1 MLNLLKKWYGD
12 FTREELVKYVSL
24 GVIFSLLIGIYWTLR
39 PLKDSIFGSL
49 VVGFGKSGAGRETF
63 LAWAK
68 VVSMLVL
75 FPVVG
80 FYGKL
85 VDKFKDNKYK
95 FLYLLASFYGI
106 SMLVWAIFFA
116 SPWGLQDTVPSY
128 YRVAGWLWYVFV
140 ESFGSL
146 VIALF
151 WAFVTDISTSES
163 AKKGFSLIVMI
174 GQLGGILMP
183 RYLTK
188 VPQMLGTT
196 VYPLV
201 AICGVLVLLVV
212 GLLMWFVAN
221 TPKNE
226 LEGTKVKKEDKHE
239 DEPGFLEG
247 LKLMLSNGY
256 LLGIFA
262 VLSFFE
268 LITTI
273 IDFNFKSLVFS
284 QFADANAATAYLG
297 WYGSSVNLVA
307 FIFLALGINN
317 ISRWLGIRT
326 ALALV
331 PVCLG
336 VSVWM
341 FKLYP
346 MVEVL
351 AVLMIASKAIN
362 YALNGPALKQLYV
375 PTSDDAK
382 YKSQAWIETF
392 GSRGAKAG
400 ASFINMNKTMFGTLY
415 MSVCVYFS
423 LGLVAAWFLIALY
436 LGNSYV
442 KAIKEDRLVC

>member
-12 FTREELVKYVSL
+12 FSKEELIKYVYL

-49 VVGFGKSGAGRETF
+49 VVGFGKSGSGREIF

-68 VVSMLVL
+68 VISMLVL

-80 FYGKL
+80 IYGKL
-85 VDKFKDNKYK
+85 VDKFKHEKHK
-95 FLYLLASFYGI
+95 FLYLLMTFYGV
-106 SMLVWAIFFA
+106 SMLVWAAFFA
-116 SPWGLQDTVPSY
+116 SPWGLQDAVPSY
-128 YRVAGWLWYVFV
+128 YRIGGWAWYVFV

-146 VIALF
+146 AIALF

-174 GQLGGILMP
+174 GQLGGIVMP
-183 RYLTK
+183 KYLPK
-188 VPQMLGTT
+188 IPEMLGTS
-196 VYPLV
+196 VYPIV
-201 AICGVLVLLVV
+201 AVCGVLVLLVFA
-212 GLLMWFVAN
+212 LLTGFVS
-221 TPKNE
+221 TMPKKQLSGYKAKN
-226 LEGTKVKKEDKHE
+226 EDKHE
-239 DEPGFLEG
+239 EEPGFLEG

-284 QFADANAATAYLG
+284 EFTNAVQATKYLG

-317 ISRWLGIRT
+317 IARWLGIRT

-331 PVCLG
+331 PLCLG

-341 FKLYP
+341 FKMFP
-346 MVEVL
+346 VVDVL
-351 AVLMIASKAIN
+351 AYLMIASKAIN

-400 ASFINMNKTMFGTLY
+400 ASFININKNLFGTLY

-423 LGLVAAWFLIALY
+423 LGLIAAWFLIALY
-436 LGNSYV
+436 LGNSYT

>member
-1 MLNLLKKWYGD
+1 MITGFLKKWYGD
-12 FTREELVKYVSL
+12 FTKKELEHYLFL
-24 GVIFSLLIGIYWTLR
+24 GLIFSLLLGIYWTLR
-39 PLKDSIFGSL
+39 PLKDTIFASL
-49 VVGFGKSGAGRETF
+49 VVGFGKSGVGRETF

-68 VVSMLVL
+68 VISMLIL

-80 FYGKL
+80 IYGKM
-85 VDKFKDNKYK
+85 VDKFKDAKYK
-95 FLYLLASFYGI
+95 FLYLLASFYGV
-106 SMLVWAIFFA
+106 SMLAWAFFFA
-116 SPWGLQDTVPSY
+116 SPWGLQDDVASY
-128 YRVAGWLWYVFV
+128 YRIGGWLWYVFV

-151 WAFVTDISTSES
+151 WAFVVDISTSES

-174 GQLGGILMP
+174 GQIGGILMP
-183 RYLTK
+183 RYL
-188 VPQMLGTT
+188 PMLPEILGTT

-201 AICGVLVLLVV
+201 ALCGVLVFVVV
-212 GLLMWFVAN
+212 GMLMKFVSTLPKAELKV
-221 TPKNE
+221 TKKEKNE
-226 LEGTKVKKEDKHE
+226 E
-239 DEPGFLEG
+239 EPGFLEG

-284 QFADANAATAYLG
+284 QFTTAVEATKYLG

-307 FIFLALGINN
+307 FIFLALGMNN

-346 MVEVL
+346 IVDVL
-351 AVLMIASKAIN
+351 AYLMIASKAIN

-375 PTSDDAK
+375 PTSDAAK

-400 ASFINMNKTMFGTLY
+400 ASFINLNKGMFGAFY
-415 MSVCVYFS
+415 MSICVYFS
-423 LGLVAAWFLIALY
+423 LGLIAAWFLIAIY
-436 LGNSYV
+436 LGNTYV
-442 KAIKEDRLVC
+442 KAIKEKRIVC

>member
-12 FTREELVKYVSL
+12 FTKEELIKYVSL

-49 VVGFGKSGAGRETF
+49 VIGFGKAGSGREVF

-80 FYGKL
+80 IYGKM
-85 VDKFKDNKYK
+85 VDRFKNNKYK
-95 FLYLLASFYGI
+95 FLYLLATFYGVA
-106 SMLVWAIFFA
+106 MLFWAAFFA
-116 SPWGLQDTVPSY
+116 SPWGSQDTVPAY
-128 YRVAGWLWYVFV
+128 YRISGWLWYVFV

-174 GQLGGILMP
+174 GQLGGVLMP

-188 VPQMLGTT
+188 IPQALGTT

-201 AICGVLVLLVV
+201 GLCGGLVLLVV
-212 GLLMWFVAN
+212 VMLRRFVSGMPSDQLGGYKA
-221 TPKNE
+221 
-226 LEGTKVKKEDKHE
+226 KKEDE
-239 DEPGFLEG
+239 SEGEAGFLEG
-247 LKLMLSNGY
+247 LKLMLSNNY

-284 QFADANAATAYLG
+284 QFDNANTATQYFG
-297 WYGSSVNLVA
+297 WYASSVNLVS
-307 FIFLALGINN
+307 FIFLALGVNN

-346 MVEVL
+346 IVDVL
-351 AVLMIASKAIN
+351 AYLMIASKAIN
-362 YALNGPALKQLYV
+362 YSLNGPALKQLYV

-392 GSRGAKAG
+392 GSRGAKATT
-400 ASFINMNKTMFGTLY
+400 SFININKGLFGSFY
-415 MSVCVYFS
+415 MSMCVYLS
-423 LGLVAAWFLIALY
+423 LGLVALWFFIALY
-436 LGNSYV
+436 LGSTYV
-442 KAIKEDRLVC
+442 KAIKEDKLVV